1 MVLDRE
7 KIEGGCWIERRKSDF
22 PCLRPRSDY
31 AILIRSYMPRKPDID
46 RPTDLHLMLPES
58 IRAKLDLLLF
68 SEVEGRVP
76 HGEYQR
82 FIVGLIR
89 EFFARGQKV

>member
-1 MVLDRE
+1 
-7 KIEGGCWIERRKSDF
+7 
-22 PCLRPRSDY
+22 
-31 AILIRSYMPRKPDID
+31 MPRKPDID

-76 HGEYQR
+76 HGSYQR
-82 FIVGLIR
+82 FIIER
-89 EFFARGQKV
+89 IKEFFDRGRKA